1 MQHPSPRRNRQR
13 RRLLAATAGLVVC
26 LGTPAAQAA
35 DNLVFVSG
43 GFRRS
48 IAIADLHTLASTGS
62 APGLLGDV
70 LRFTRQDPKQVA
82 KLLNQSAS
90 LPLTLVSR
98 LLGTR
103 IGEAILERASRIVYP
118 LNAPGVGVPAL
129 RSAVIMALADGKGS
143 ISPITFL
150 KSYPTRDIEVSI
162 PALLGLMRKASSISD
177 LVRFFSES
185 PLDGLRGNG
194 DTGAQPQQPSQ
205 KAEP

>member
-1 MQHPSPRRNRQR
+1 M
-13 RRLLAATAGLVVC
+13 GLV
-26 LGTPAAQAA
+26 LGLVSPAALAA

-48 IAIADLHTLASTGS
+48 IPIADLKTLANTGT

-70 LRFTRQDPKQVA
+70 LRFTNQNPKDIA
-82 KLLNQSAS
+82 GLLNQSVS
-90 LPLTLVSR
+90 LPITLVSR
-98 LLGTR
+98 LLSTR
-103 IGEAILERASRIVYP
+103 IGEAILERVARIVYP

-129 RSAVIMALADGKGS
+129 RSAVVMALANGNGS
-143 ISPITFL
+143 ITAVSFL
-150 KSYPTRDIEVSI
+150 KAYPNREIEVSI
-162 PALLGLMRKASSISD
+162 PALLSLMRKANSISD

-194 DTGAQPQQPSQ
+194 ETSAAPQ

>member
-1 MQHPSPRRNRQR
+1 MEGSTLRHRRKRQR
-13 RRLLAATAGLVVC
+13 LLGIAMGVAIGL
-26 LGTPAAQAA
+26 GSPAAMAA

-48 IAIADLHTLASTGS
+48 IPVADLKTLASTGI

-70 LRFTRQDPKQVA
+70 LRFSGQNPQTIA
-82 KLLNQSAS
+82 GLLNQTVS
-90 LPLTLVSR
+90 LPITLVSR

-103 IGEAILERASRIVYP
+103 IGEAILERVARIIYP
-118 LNAPGVGVPAL
+118 LNTPGVGVPAL
-129 RSAVIMALADGKGS
+129 RSAVVMALVNGNGS
-143 ISPITFL
+143 ITPVSFL
-150 KSYPTRDIEVSI
+150 KAYPTRDIEVSI
-162 PALLGLMRKASSISD
+162 PALLSLMQKASSISD

-194 DTGAQPQQPSQ
+194 NNSGAAPP